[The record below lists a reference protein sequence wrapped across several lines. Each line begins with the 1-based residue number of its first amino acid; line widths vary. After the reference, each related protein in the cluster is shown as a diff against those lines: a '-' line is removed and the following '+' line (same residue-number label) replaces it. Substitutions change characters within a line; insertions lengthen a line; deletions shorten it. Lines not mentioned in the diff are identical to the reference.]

1 MPTAKEKS
9 KNEGKKGEGKAKS
22 AAPPKGVEN
31 PLKDLKPPNKAKY
44 NKDIAQKNASIE
56 RLQGSLLGI
65 QNQLQEKN
73 QDKDGF
79 YEKKKELAN
88 LMQAYGEQIKK
99 LNDQRKNLKDT
110 LIGKLQNQK
119 TLNKNLKSAQQS
131 IQFKSE
137 EELDSRIKAI
147 EFEMF
152 TGTLTLQE
160 EKRKVQEIQQLKKQK
175 PKINATREKVEA
187 LTQKQEE
194 LKEDTAIPDLDEQI
208 KTVDTKV
215 SDVWK
220 AKEKVKEEYLALTQD
235 RAKLEETND
244 LYKQKTEF
252 KDQISALIR
261 ERNDLRKQLRDE
273 EDEFRKA
280 KQEALKLMAEKRK
293 AQKEAAWEAELME
306 KCEENITVQ
315 PHLAEVA
322 LLEQTITFCKN
333 LLPKEKGEEE
343 AKKET
348 SFNNPEGY
356 AVLKNKNDRDEEFY
370 MTASKKKGL
379 AKKNKAAPSQ
389 TIKHDAWTFQ
399 QFDALK
405 IKAPNTT
412 KEIPDTLAQLQEKL
426 DDFNFKI
433 SEWNRKVADGTLREE
448 WMTKNRKLLEDAKKE
463 EDEKAAEEAEKA
475 AEEAEGGE
483 KKEEEKAEAKA

>member
-9 KNEGKKGEGKAKS
+9 QTEGKKGEAKAKS
-22 AAPPKGVEN
+22 APKPKKEEN
-31 PLKDLKPPNKAKY
+31 LLNGLKPPNKVKY
-44 NKDIAQKNASIE
+44 NKEIAQKNAAIE
-56 RLQGSLLGI
+56 RLQGNLLGI

-110 LIGKLQNQK
+110 LIGKVQNQK
-119 TLNKNLKSAQQS
+119 TVKNALRETVHSLK
-131 IQFKSE
+131 FKSE
-137 EELDSRIKAI
+137 EELDARIAQL
-147 EFEMF
+147 EHEMMV

-187 LTQKQEE
+187 LEQKQTE
-194 LKEDTAIPDLDEQI
+194 LKEDTGIADLDEQI

-220 AKEKVKEEYLALTQD
+220 AKKVKEEYLALTQD

-244 LYKQKTEF
+244 LYKQKTDF
-252 KDQISALIR
+252 KDQISALIK

-273 EDEFRKA
+273 EEEFRKA
-280 KQEALKLMAEKRK
+280 KADAVKQMNERRK
-293 AQKEAAWEAELME
+293 AQKEAAWEAELLE

-333 LLPKEKGEEE
+333 LLPKEKSEEE
-343 AKKET
+343 TKKET

-412 KEIPDTLAQLQEKL
+412 KEIPETLALLQEKL
-426 DDFNFKI
+426 DDFNSKI
-433 SEWNRKVADGTLREE
+433 AEWNRKVADGTLKEE
-448 WMTKNRKLLEDAKKE
+448 WMAKNRLAIE
-463 EDEKAAEEAEKA
+463 EQKQKDAEEAA
-475 AEEAEGGE
+475 EAEGGE
-483 KKEEEKAEAKA
+483 KKDEEKAEAKA

>member
-9 KNEGKKGEGKAKS
+9 KTEGKKAEAKAKS
-22 AAPPKGVEN
+22 APKEVNLLAG
-31 PLKDLKPPNKAKY
+31 LKQPNKVKY
-44 NKDIAQKNASIE
+44 NKEIAQKNAAIE
-56 RLQGSLLGI
+56 RLQGNLLGI

-110 LIGKLQNQK
+110 LIGKVQNQK
-119 TLNKNLKSAQQS
+119 TLNKNLKNAQQS

-137 EELDSRIKAI
+137 EELDARIKAI

-187 LTQKQEE
+187 LEQKQTE
-194 LKEDTAIPDLDEQI
+194 LKEDTGIADLDEQI

-244 LYKQKTEF
+244 LYKQKTDF
-252 KDQISALIR
+252 KDQISALIK

-273 EDEFRKA
+273 EEEYRKA
-280 KQEALKLMAEKRK
+280 KAEAIKQMAEKRK
-293 AQKEAAWEAELME
+293 ALKEAAWEAELME

-343 AKKET
+343 TKKET

-433 SEWNRKVADGTLREE
+433 SEWHRKVADGSLREE
-448 WMTKNRKLLEDAKKE
+448 WMAKNRLALEEERKKE
-463 EDEKAAEEAEKA
+463 QEEAEKEKA
-475 AEEAEGGE
+475 EAEEGE
-483 KKEEEKAEAKA
+483 NKEEEKAEVKA

>member
-1 MPTAKEKS
+1 MPTAKEKA
-9 KNEGKKGEGKAKS
+9 KDEGKKAEAKAKGKAKS
-22 AAPPKGVEN
+22 DEKNELAG
-31 PLKDLKPPNKAKY
+31 LKAPNKQKY
-44 NKDIAQKNASIE
+44 NKEIANKNAAIE
-56 RLQGSLLGI
+56 RLQGSLQGI

-88 LMQAYGEQIKK
+88 KMLVYGEQIKK
-99 LNDQRKNLKDT
+99 LNDQRKQLKDT
-110 LIGKLQNQK
+110 LIGKVQNQK
-119 TLNKNLKSAQQS
+119 TLNKSLKNAQQS

-137 EELDSRIKAI
+137 EDLDARIKAI

-187 LTQKQEE
+187 LEQKTNE
-194 LKEDTAIPDLDEQI
+194 LKEDTGIADLDEQI
-208 KTVDTKV
+208 KTVEQKV
-215 SDVWK
+215 TDVWA
-220 AKEKVKEEYLALTQD
+220 AKEEVKKEYLALTQD
-235 RAKLEETND
+235 RAKLEEASD
-244 LYKQKTEF
+244 LYKQKSEF
-252 KDQISALIR
+252 KDQISALIK

-273 EDEFRKA
+273 EEEYRKQR
-280 KQEALKLMAEKRK
+280 QEAIKVMAERRQAKK
-293 AQKEAAWEAELME
+293 QAAWEAELLE
-306 KCEENITVQ
+306 KCEETITVQ

-333 LLPKEKGEEE
+333 LLPKEKNEEE
-343 AKKET
+343 SKKET

-433 SEWNRKVADGTLREE
+433 AEWNRKVADGSLKEE
-448 WMTKNRKLLEDAKKE
+448 WMAQNRAEM
-463 EDEKAAEEAEKA
+463 EKQKAEEEKET
-475 AEEAEGGE
+475 EEGEEKEGEE